1 MAKPLPSQLAQ
12 IVAADLPVCQNLGLI
27 LDKYQPWEKIENEPW
42 EIRFNVNVWR
52 NRHWE
57 PKTSKGNEA
66 KGYWLTIGAPPQ
78 GVQWIV
84 DHPQGVQWIVDP
96 LFSSNRFDADLYR
109 ENFSRWK
116 SLINSFRSHLIFK
129 LTNRS
134 RVVVGLGTKN
144 SLEMGLALQYPYGFP
159 WIPQTAMKGLAR
171 TRALFWTAE
180 NWGVPA
186 VDNVQYLEYKKAKP
200 KIKTP
205 LQLLED
211 LLEAPIGKE
220 GDPHRFDQLNH
231 CLETLKSKVSD
242 SQFLMGSDAESISRN
257 QTFLLFRTIFGT
269 QADIGKVIFFGGYT
283 TNLPKLVNEIMT
295 PHFKKYNN
303 ENEYPKDNDS
313 PEPITYLAL
322 ASGQE
327 FQFGI
332 ALRPGF
338 DAKQDLSFSNEKI
351 LNNAKVFTQ
360 YGLNELGIGGK
371 TNSGMGLFS

>member
-1 MAKPLPSQLAQ
+1 MTRPLPFRIAQ
-12 IVAADLPVCQNLGLI
+12 RINSDLPECQNLGLI
-27 LDKYQPWEKIENEPW
+27 LDKYQPWEKIRNEPW
-42 EIRFNVNVWR
+42 KIRFNVNVWR
-52 NRHWE
+52 KGHWE
-57 PKTSKGNEA
+57 PKKSKGNEA
-66 KGYWLTIGAPPQ
+66 KGYWLTIEDSPHDD
-78 GVQWIV
+78 QW
-84 DHPQGVQWIVDP
+84 DDKP
-96 LFSSNRFDADLYR
+96 LFRYSRFDSDLYR
-109 ENFSRWK
+109 ENFSRWI
-116 SLINSFRSHLIFK
+116 SLIKSFSSHLIFK

-144 SLEMGLALQYPYGFP
+144 TLEMGLALQYPYGFP
-159 WIPQTAMKGLAR
+159 WIPPTAMKGLAR
-171 TRALFWTAE
+171 TRALFWIAE
-180 NWGVPA
+180 NWGVSA
-186 VDNVQYLEYKKAKP
+186 VDNVQYLKYKEARP

-220 GDPHRFDQLNH
+220 GDPHRFDQLNR

-242 SQFLMGSDAESISRN
+242 SQFLMDSDAESISRN
-257 QTFLLFRTIFGT
+257 KTFLLFRTIFGT

-295 PHFKKYNN
+295 PHFKKYN
-303 ENEYPKDNDS
+303 EEGKYPTDDSS

-322 ASGQE
+322 ETGQE

-338 DAKQDLSFSNEKI
+338 DAKQELYFSNEKI

-371 TNSGMGLFS
+371 TNSGMGLFIKP

>member
-27 LDKYQPWEKIENEPW
+27 LDKYQPWEKVNSW
-42 EIRFNVNVWR
+42 EISFKIKEKSKKQWQNS
-52 NRHWE
+52 
-57 PKTSKGNEA
+57 TSEGNEA
-66 KGYWLTIGAPPQ
+66 KGYWLTVGALPTNI
-78 GVQWIV
+78 QW
-84 DHPQGVQWIVDP
+84 DDKP
-96 LFSSNRFDADLYR
+96 LFSYSRFDSDLYR

-116 SLINSFRSHLIFK
+116 SLINSFRSYLIFK

-134 RVVVGLGTKN
+134 RVVVGLGSKN
-144 SLEMGLALQYPYGFP
+144 TLEMGLALQYPYGFP
-159 WIPQTAMKGLAR
+159 WIPPTAMKGLAR
-171 TRALFWTAE
+171 TRALFWIAE

-186 VDNVQYLEYKKAKP
+186 VDNVQYLQYKKAKP

-220 GDPHRFDQLNH
+220 GDPHRFDQLNR

-242 SQFLMGSDAESISRN
+242 SQFLMDSDAESISRN

-303 ENEYPKDNDS
+303 ENEYPRDNDS
-313 PEPITYLAL
+313 PEPITFLAL
-322 ASGQE
+322 ESGQE